1 MTDRIRRLN
10 LEKYGPL
17 VALAILFTVSALTSE
32 HFLKPQNL
40 LNILRQVSYT
50 GIIGLGMTFVIIAG
64 GIDLSVGSLTA
75 LAGGLAILSLN
86 QFGGGWGAIAMA
98 MLVSLAAGAAGGA
111 VNGLLV
117 TRGRVAPFIATLGT
131 MAIFRSITLY
141 IQSAGEYQSSSE
153 LYASIGMGN
162 WLGIPIP
169 VWVFLTLT
177 VVFAI
182 ILNRT
187 PFGRYVCAVGA
198 NERVARY
205 SAINVHAVRFITY
218 LIVGLTVGITAL
230 LLSSRMNSI
239 SSSNAGANYELDAI
253 AVAIIGGTSLS
264 GGSGS
269 MFGTL
274 IGAVIL
280 GIVNNML
287 NMWEVSPYLQGAVKG
302 AVIIGAVLIQRKRS

>member
-1 MTDRIRRLN
+1 MTDRIHRLN

-98 MLVSLAAGAAGGA
+98 MLVSLVAGAAGGA

-117 TRGRVAPFIATLGT
+117 TKGRVAPFIATLGT
-131 MAIFRSITLY
+131 MAVFRSTTLY

-182 ILNRT
+182 VLNRT

-205 SAINVHAVRFITY
+205 SAINVHAVRFMTY

>member
-1 MTDRIRRLN
+1 MNDRIRRIN
-10 LEKYGPL
+10 FEKYGPVL
-17 VALAILFTVSALTSE
+17 ALALLFTVSALTSE

-40 LNILRQVSYT
+40 LNIMRQVSYT

-75 LAGGLAILSLN
+75 LAGGLAILTLN
-86 QFGGGWGAIAMA
+86 QFGGGWGAVGMA
-98 MLVSLAAGAAGGA
+98 LLTALAVGAAGGA
-111 VNGLLV
+111 LNGLLV
-117 TRGRVAPFIATLGT
+117 TKGRVAPFIATLGT
-131 MAIFRSITLY
+131 MAIFRSLTLHFK
-141 IQSAGEYQSSSE
+141 SAGEYQSGSE
-153 LYASIGMGN
+153 LYASIGMGS
-162 WLGIPIP
+162 WVGVPIP

-177 VVFAI
+177 GLCSI
-182 ILNRT
+182 LLNRT

-205 SAINVHAVRFITY
+205 SAINVSAIRFMTH
-218 LIVGLTVGITAL
+218 LMVGLTVGITSV

-264 GGSGS
+264 GGRGS
-269 MFGTL
+269 VFGTL
-274 IGAVIL
+274 VGAVIL

-302 AVIIGAVLIQRKRS
+302 AVIIGAVLIQRKRL